1 MMYNAMTPCV
11 NYVGP
16 KAENAPFV
24 ILRKLS
30 REVMTIRNQP
40 DNVMG
45 VKNVE
50 NALTI

>member
-30 REVMTIRNQP
+30 REVMTTQLREGAIKKGQKGR
-40 DNVMG
+40 
-45 VKNVE
+45 
-50 NALTI
+50 